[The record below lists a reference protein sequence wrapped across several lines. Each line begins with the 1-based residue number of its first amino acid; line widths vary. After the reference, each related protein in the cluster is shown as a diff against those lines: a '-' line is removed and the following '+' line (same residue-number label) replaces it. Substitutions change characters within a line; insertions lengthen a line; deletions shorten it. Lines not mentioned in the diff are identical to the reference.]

1 MQYCRVHV
9 RHRLD
14 DLEDHICVLLPQHL
28 VRHRLDDLEEKFL
41 IGVNHIKVRH
51 RLDDLEVWG
60 QIGE

>member
-1 MQYCRVHV
+1 MV

-14 DLEDHICVLLPQHL
+14 DLEMFDFFFGAPCA
-28 VRHRLDDLEEKFL
+28 
-41 IGVNHIKVRH
+41 VRH